1 MPKTKKRNAGLGKP
15 ATKGDI
21 EELRTSQQ
29 KIVNHLDKM
38 EKQQKQYKDEIIN
51 AFKAETESQ
60 RTDLF
65 GAHKDELDIVTGE
78 KDAPVQWKTIPRR
91 LLTVEM
97 AVDKI
102 KDHLEIS

>member
-1 MPKTKKRNAGLGKP
+1 MGKP

-29 KIVNHLDKM
+29 KIVTRLDRL
-38 EKQQKQYKDEIIN
+38 EKQQEQYKDEIIH
-51 AFKAETESQ
+51 AFKAETEAQ
-60 RTDLF
+60 RMDLF
-65 GAHKDELDIVTGE
+65 GSHKDELDIVAGE
-78 KDAPVQWKTIPRR
+78 KDAPSQWKTIPRR